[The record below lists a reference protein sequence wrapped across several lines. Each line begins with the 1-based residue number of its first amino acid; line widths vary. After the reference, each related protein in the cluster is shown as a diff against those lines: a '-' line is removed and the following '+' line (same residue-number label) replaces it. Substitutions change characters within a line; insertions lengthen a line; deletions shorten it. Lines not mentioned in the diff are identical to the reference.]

1 LIWIELKKF
10 RKEYINVSE
19 TFKNKKQV
27 SQDSIGLKEEVE
39 ILQRALS
46 VSNFINTI
54 TVKPLYLERVDN
66 WFLKPILYYFNR
78 YIFKNQLS
86 TLSR

>member
-19 TFKNKKQV
+19 TLKNKKQV
-27 SQDSIGLKEEVE
+27 AHESISLKEEVE

-54 TVKPLYLERVDN
+54 ISKYCIE
-66 WFLKPILYYFNR
+66 YFQ
-78 YIFKNQLS
+78 F
-86 TLSR
+86 

>member
-19 TFKNKKQV
+19 TLKNKKEVPQE
-27 SQDSIGLKEEVE
+27 SGLKEEVE

-46 VSNFINTI
+46 VSHFINTI
-54 TVKPLYLERVDN
+54 ISKH
-66 WFLKPILYYFNR
+66 
-78 YIFKNQLS
+78 
-86 TLSR
+86 